1 MISHGTPPRAADLV
15 QPVQMSVSEA
25 ELLAVAHEAAAAA
38 AQQLMSRFGGRVPG
52 IRTKSTATDPV
63 SEADLAAEA
72 EIRRVLAERRPAD
85 AILGEEGGATGDGD
99 LRWIVDPLDGT
110 VNFLFGIPQ
119 FSVSV
124 ACQDSDG
131 MVVGVVLD
139 PVREETFA
147 AGRSGPPTLNGETIV
162 GSSHDDLATALVST
176 GFAYEA
182 AVRAKQAVVMN
193 RVLPRVRDIRRAGS
207 AALDLAWLACG
218 RYDAYYE
225 RGVNLW
231 DYAAG
236 GLIAARA
243 GLTVRDLPAAED
255 GPAGLAAAAPALMDE
270 LLGLILDGAQP

>member
-1 MISHGTPPRAADLV
+1 MIAD
-15 QPVQMSVSEA
+15 PVQRVLDMTVPED
-25 ELLAVAHEAAAAA
+25 ELLTVAHEAARAA
-38 AQQLMSRFGGRVPG
+38 AQELMSRFGGDARGV
-52 IRTKSTATDPV
+52 RTKSTATDPV
-63 SEADLAAEA
+63 SDADLAAEA
-72 EIRRVLAERRPAD
+72 EIRRVLGERRPGD
-85 AILGEEGGATGDGD
+85 AILGEEGGQSGDGA

-147 AGRSGPPTLNGETIV
+147 ATRSGPPTLNDHAIS
-162 GSSHDDLATALVST
+162 GSGRDDLATALVAT
-176 GFAYEA
+176 GFAYDA
-182 AVRAKQAVVMN
+182 AVRAKQAVVMG

-236 GLIAARA
+236 ALIASRA
-243 GLTVRDLPAAED
+243 GLSVRELAAADD
-255 GPAGLAAAAPALMDE
+255 GPAGLAAAAPALMDP
-270 LLGLILDGAQP
+270 LLGLILDGARP

>member
-1 MISHGTPPRAADLV
+1 
-15 QPVQMSVSEA
+15 MSVA
-25 ELLAVAHEAAAAA
+25 DDELLTVAHEAASAAA
-38 AQQLMSRFGGRVPG
+38 AELMSRFGGRVHG
-52 IRTKSTATDPV
+52 LRTKSTATDPV
-63 SEADLAAEA
+63 SDADLAAEA
-72 EIRRVLAERRPAD
+72 EIRRVLGERRPGD
-85 AILGEEGGATGDGD
+85 AILGEEGGESGDGE

-124 ACQDSDG
+124 ACQDRDG

-147 AGRSGPPTLNGETIV
+147 ATRSGAPTLNGSEIA
-162 GSSHDDLATALVST
+162 GSTRDDLATALVST
-176 GFAYEA
+176 GFAYDA
-182 AVRAKQAVVMN
+182 AVRAKQAVVMG

-236 GLIAARA
+236 ELIAARA
-243 GLTVRDLPAAED
+243 GLAVRELPAADD
-255 GPAGLAAAAPALMDE
+255 GPAGLAAAAPALLDE
-270 LLGLILDGAQP
+270 LLSLILNGARS

>member
-1 MISHGTPPRAADLV
+1 MISHDTPARAADLV
-15 QPVQMSVSEA
+15 QPVQMSVSEE
-25 ELLAVAHEAAAAA
+25 ELLAVAHEAAGAAA
-38 AQQLMSRFGGRVPG
+38 RELMSRFGGRVRG

-72 EIRRVLAERRPAD
+72 EIRRVLGRRRPDD
-85 AILGEEGGATGDGD
+85 AILGEEGGATGEGD

-124 ACQDSDG
+124 ACQDGEG

-139 PVREETFA
+139 PVREESFA
-147 AGRSGPPTLNGETIV
+147 ATRSGPPSLNGETIS
-162 GSSHDDLATALVST
+162 GSSREDLATALVST
-176 GFAYEA
+176 GFAYDA
-182 AVRAKQAVVMN
+182 DVRAKQAVVMN

-236 GLIAARA
+236 GLIASRA
-243 GLTVRDLPAAED
+243 GLTVRELAAADD

-270 LLGLILDGAQP
+270 LMGLILDGARP

>member
-1 MISHGTPPRAADLV
+1 MISHDTPARAADLV
-15 QPVQMSVSEA
+15 QPVQMSVSEE
-25 ELLAVAHEAAAAA
+25 ELLAVAHEAAGAAA
-38 AQQLMSRFGGRVPG
+38 RELMSRFGGRVRG

-72 EIRRVLAERRPAD
+72 EIRRVLGRRRPDD
-85 AILGEEGGATGDGD
+85 AILGEEGGATGEGD

-124 ACQDSDG
+124 ACQDGEG

-139 PVREETFA
+139 PVREESFA
-147 AGRSGPPTLNGETIV
+147 ATRSGPPSLNGETIS
-162 GSSHDDLATALVST
+162 GSSREDLATALVST
-176 GFAYEA
+176 GFAYDA
-182 AVRAKQAVVMN
+182 DVRAKQAVVMN

-231 DYAAG
+231 DHAAG
-236 GLIAARA
+236 GLIASRA
-243 GLTVRDLPAAED
+243 GLTVRELAAADD

-270 LLGLILDGAQP
+270 LMGLILDGVRP

>member
-1 MISHGTPPRAADLV
+1 MISHDTPARAADLV
-15 QPVQMSVSEA
+15 QPVQMSVSEE
-25 ELLAVAHEAAAAA
+25 ELLAVAHEAAGAAA
-38 AQQLMSRFGGRVPG
+38 RELMSRFGGRVRG

-72 EIRRVLAERRPAD
+72 EIRRVLGRRRPDD
-85 AILGEEGGATGDGD
+85 AILGEEGGATGEGD

-124 ACQDSDG
+124 ACQDGEG

-139 PVREETFA
+139 PVREESFA
-147 AGRSGPPTLNGETIV
+147 ATRSGPPSLNGETIS
-162 GSSHDDLATALVST
+162 GSSREDLATALVST
-176 GFAYEA
+176 GFAYDA
-182 AVRAKQAVVMN
+182 DVRAKQAVVMN

-236 GLIAARA
+236 GLIASRA
-243 GLTVRDLPAAED
+243 GLTVRELAAADD

-270 LLGLILDGAQP
+270 LMGLILDGVRP

>member
-1 MISHGTPPRAADLV
+1 MIADLV
-15 QPVQMSVSEA
+15 QPIEMSVSEE
-25 ELLAVAHEAAAAA
+25 ELLAVAHEAAGAAA
-38 AQQLMSRFGGRVPG
+38 HELMSRFGGHVRG

-72 EIRRVLAERRPAD
+72 EIRRILGERRPAD

-124 ACQDSDG
+124 ACQDSEG

-147 AGRSGPPTLNGETIV
+147 ATRGGTPTLNGNTIS
-162 GSSHDDLATALVST
+162 GSARDELATALVST
-176 GFAYEA
+176 GFAYDA
-182 AVRAKQAVVMN
+182 AVRAKQAAVMG

-236 GLIAARA
+236 ALIASRA
-243 GLTVRDLPAAED
+243 GLAVRELAPADD

-270 LLGLILDGAQP
+270 LMGLILDGPHA